1 MISDTFWECRLG
13 MIRLYNY
20 ILSPV
25 LKPLSLLILFS
36 FVSDYSYGQNFV
48 GKLLSSENKKP
59 IEYANI
65 GLSNSKYGTYS
76 NDLGL
81 FSFDKKF
88 LSDSTSILIRAI
100 GFINRS
106 VGFSSLHYSD
116 TLVILMDP
124 QVYPLEEIPVLAK
137 RPSKVLIGKKR
148 LPPKA
153 LGWSFAPGI
162 GQNRLGKSIAVLIN
176 INKNHLPINLYSASV
191 AVIENPFNEGLFRAQ
206 FMSVHPKT
214 GLPDSSLTKQNF
226 ITSFGDK
233 EGWVTFDFGNKSP
246 ALELEQFYLV
256 FENLNDSVYDRNPE
270 QSNSPYPLF
279 LLKGFLT
286 GKDKILFSNA
296 SLSTWEEHKE
306 DLVFNLRYT
315 YVND

>member
-1 MISDTFWECRLG
+1 M
-13 MIRLYNY
+13 
-20 ILSPV
+20 
-25 LKPLSLLILFS
+25 LKTLSLLIIFS
-36 FVSDYSYGQNFV
+36 FVSDYSSGQKFV
-48 GKLLSSENKKP
+48 GKLLSSANKTP

-65 GLSNSKYGTYS
+65 GLSNSIYGTYS
-76 NDLGL
+76 NDFGM
-81 FSFDKKF
+81 FSFDREL

-100 GFINRS
+100 GFSDRS

-124 QVYPLEEIPVLAK
+124 QVYPLEEVPVLAK
-137 RPSKVLIGKKR
+137 RPRKVLVGKKR

-153 LGWSFAPGI
+153 LGWSFTPGI
-162 GQNRLGKSIAVLIN
+162 GQNRIGKSVAVLVN
-176 INKNHLPINLYSASV
+176 IDKNHLPITLYNASV
-191 AVIENPFNEGLFRAQ
+191 AVIENPFNEGLFRTQ
-206 FMSVHPKT
+206 FMSVHPTT

-233 EGWVTFDFGNKSP
+233 DGWVTFDFENESP
-246 ALELEQFYLV
+246 VLNHEQFYLI
-256 FENLNDSVYDRNPE
+256 FENLNDSIHDRNLE

-306 DLVFNLRYT
+306 DLVFSLRYT
-315 YVND
+315 YLKE

>member
-1 MISDTFWECRLG
+1 MLKTF
-13 MIRLYNY
+13 I
-20 ILSPV
+20 II
-25 LKPLSLLILFS
+25 ILFS
-36 FVSDYSYGQNFV
+36 ISFDYSYGQKVV

-76 NDLGL
+76 NDSGL
-81 FSFDKKF
+81 FSFDRKW

-100 GFINRS
+100 GFSNHA
-106 VGFSSLHYSD
+106 VDFSSMHASD
-116 TLVILMDP
+116 TLVIFMDP
-124 QVYPLEEIPVLAK
+124 KIYPLEEVPVFAK
-137 RPSKVLIGKKR
+137 KPRKVLVGKKR
-148 LPPKA
+148 LPPKV

-162 GQNRLGKSIAVLIN
+162 GQKRIGKSVAVLIN
-176 INKNHLPINLYSASV
+176 INKDHLPITLYNASV
-191 AVIENPFNEGLFRAQ
+191 AVIENPFNKGLFRAQ
-206 FMSVHPKT
+206 LMSVHPAT
-214 GLPDSSLTKQNF
+214 GLPDSSLTKHNF

-233 EGWVTFDFGNKSP
+233 EGWVTFDFENRSP
-246 ALELEQFYLV
+246 VLDHEQFYLI
-256 FENLNDSVYDRNPE
+256 FENLNDSVYERNLE

-315 YVND
+315 YLKE

>member
-1 MISDTFWECRLG
+1 MLKTF
-13 MIRLYNY
+13 I
-20 ILSPV
+20 I
-25 LKPLSLLILFS
+25 LILLSIS
-36 FVSDYSYGQNFV
+36 FDYSYGQNFV
-48 GKLLSSENKKP
+48 GKLLSSDNQNP

-81 FSFDKKF
+81 FSFDRKL

-100 GFINRS
+100 GFSNRS
-106 VGFSSLHYSD
+106 VDFSSLHYSD
-116 TLVILMDP
+116 TLIIHMDP
-124 QVYPLEEIPVLAK
+124 QVYPLKEIPVLAK
-137 RPSKVLIGKKR
+137 RPKKVLVGKNR

-153 LGWSFAPGI
+153 LGWGFAPGI
-162 GQNRLGKSIAVLIN
+162 GQNRIGKSIAVLVN
-176 INKNHLPINLYSASV
+176 INKNHLPITLYSASV

-206 FMSVHPKT
+206 LMSVHPTT
-214 GLPDSSLTKQNF
+214 GLPDSSLTTQNF

-233 EGWVTFDFGNKSP
+233 EGWITFDLGNKSP
-246 ALELEQFYLV
+246 VLEHEQFYLV
-256 FENLNDSVYDRNPE
+256 FENLNDSVYDRNLE

-306 DLVFNLRYT
+306 DLVFNVRYT
-315 YVND
+315 YLKD

>member
-1 MISDTFWECRLG
+1 MLKTF
-13 MIRLYNY
+13 I
-20 ILSPV
+20 I
-25 LKPLSLLILFS
+25 LILLSIS
-36 FVSDYSYGQNFV
+36 FDYSYGQNFV
-48 GKLLSSENKKP
+48 GKLLSSENQNP

-81 FSFDKKF
+81 FSFDRKL

-100 GFINRS
+100 GFSNRS
-106 VGFSSLHYSD
+106 VDFSSLHYSD
-116 TLVILMDP
+116 TLIIHMDP
-124 QVYPLEEIPVLAK
+124 QVYPLKEIPVLAK
-137 RPSKVLIGKKR
+137 RPKKVLVGKKR

-153 LGWSFAPGI
+153 LGWGFAPGI
-162 GQNRLGKSIAVLIN
+162 GQNRIGKSIAVLVN
-176 INKNHLPINLYSASV
+176 INKNHLPITLYSASV

-206 FMSVHPKT
+206 LMSVHPTT
-214 GLPDSSLTKQNF
+214 GLPDSSLTTQNF

-233 EGWVTFDFGNKSP
+233 EGWITFDLGNKSP
-246 ALELEQFYLV
+246 VLEHEQFYLV
-256 FENLNDSVYDRNPE
+256 FENLNDSVYDRNLE

-306 DLVFNLRYT
+306 DLVFNVRYT
-315 YVND
+315 YLKD

>member
-1 MISDTFWECRLG
+1 
-13 MIRLYNY
+13 MIRSYKY
-20 ILSPV
+20 ILYPM
-25 LKPLSLLILFS
+25 LKTLSLLIIFS
-36 FVSDYSYGQNFV
+36 FVSDYSYGQKFV
-48 GKLLSSENKKP
+48 GKLLSSANKKP

-76 NDLGL
+76 NDFGL
-81 FSFDKKF
+81 FSFDRKL

-100 GFINRS
+100 GFSDRS
-106 VGFSSLHYSD
+106 VGISSLHYSD

-124 QVYPLEEIPVLAK
+124 QIYPLEEVPVLAK
-137 RPSKVLIGKKR
+137 RPRKVLVGKKR

-162 GQNRLGKSIAVLIN
+162 GQNRIGKSVAVLVN
-176 INKNHLPINLYSASV
+176 IDKNHLPITLYNASV
-191 AVIENPFNEGLFRAQ
+191 AVIENPFNEGLFRTQ
-206 FMSVHPKT
+206 FMSVHPTT

-233 EGWVTFDFGNKSP
+233 DGWVTFDFENESP
-246 ALELEQFYLV
+246 VLSHEQFYLI
-256 FENLNDSVYDRNPE
+256 FENLNDSIHDRNLE

-279 LLKGFLT
+279 FLKGFLT

-306 DLVFNLRYT
+306 DLVFSLRYT
-315 YVND
+315 YLKE